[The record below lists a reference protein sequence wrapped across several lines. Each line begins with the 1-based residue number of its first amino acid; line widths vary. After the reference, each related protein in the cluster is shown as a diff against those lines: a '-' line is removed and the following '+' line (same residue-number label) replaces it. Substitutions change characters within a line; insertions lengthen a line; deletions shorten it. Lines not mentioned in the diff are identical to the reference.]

1 MYGWRGRIGLMIPY
15 DNAVIEPEFNRTL
28 PRGVSAH
35 VVRSTKTDRKD
46 LAEESIDLA
55 KAMVHLRLSIALYA
69 CNASSFMQG
78 RAWHDAFLKRFED
91 AAGVPSETASAAM
104 IKLLQYRQAAN
115 VALVSPYPKW
125 LLDPLVSF
133 VEDCGI
139 GVANAVAL
147 GLEPPEIN
155 LLGPEY
161 TYRVAK
167 EANVAEADG
176 VLILATNFRSL
187 EIVGMLEQELR
198 KPVVST
204 NQALMW
210 AAKRM
215 LGLPQ
220 RDADALAEPRLDW
233 PHIAD

>member
-1 MYGWRGRIGLMIPY
+1 MYGWRSRIGLMIPY
-15 DNAVIEPEFNRTL
+15 DNSVIEPEFNRTL

-46 LAEESIDLA
+46 LAEESIGLA
-55 KAMVHLRLSIALYA
+55 KAMVHLNLSIALYA

-78 RAWHDAFLKRFED
+78 RVWHDEFLQRFAA

-104 IKLLQYRQAAN
+104 IKLLQHRKVGN

-125 LLDPLVSF
+125 LLDPLVGF
-133 VEDCGI
+133 VEDYGLRI
-139 GVANAVAL
+139 ANAVAL

-167 EANVAEADG
+167 QASVADADG

-187 EIVGMLEQELR
+187 EIVGLLEQEIG

-220 RDADALAEPRLDW
+220 RDADEPAEPRFDW
-233 PHIAD
+233 PPIPD

>member
-28 PRGVSAH
+28 PPGVSAH

-46 LAEESIDLA
+46 LAEESIGLA
-55 KAMVHLRLSIALYA
+55 AGMVHLRLSIALYA

-78 RAWHDAFLKRFED
+78 RAWHDEFLKRFQQ
-91 AAGVPSETASAAM
+91 AAGVPCETASSAM
-104 IKLLQYRQAAN
+104 IKMLQHRRVTN
-115 VALVSPYPKW
+115 VALVSPYPTW
-125 LLDPLVSF
+125 LLEPLANF
-133 VEDCGI
+133 VRECGI
-139 GVANAVAL
+139 GVANVVAL
-147 GLEPPEIN
+147 GLEPPDIN
-155 LLGPEY
+155 VLGPEY

-167 EANVAEADG
+167 EANVPSCDG

-187 EIVGMLEQELR
+187 EVVGMLEQDFR

-210 AAKRM
+210 MAKRM

-220 RDADALAEPRLDW
+220 RDADPQVDRRLDW
-233 PHIAD
+233 PVVAD

>member
-15 DNAVIEPEFNRTL
+15 DNCVIEPEFNRTL

-35 VVRSTKTDRKD
+35 VVRSTMTDRKD
-46 LAEESIDLA
+46 LAEQSIGLA
-55 KAMVHLRLSIALYA
+55 RAMVHLRLSIALYA

-78 RAWHDAFLKRFED
+78 RVWHDEFLQRFEA

-104 IKLLQYRQAAN
+104 IKLLQHRKVEN

-125 LLDPLVSF
+125 LLDPLVGF
-133 VEDCGI
+133 VQDCGI
-139 GVANAVAL
+139 GVANAAAL

-161 TYRVAK
+161 TYRVARQ
-167 EANVAEADG
+167 ANVADADG

-187 EIVGMLEQELR
+187 EIVGLLEQELR

-210 AAKRM
+210 TAKRM

-220 RDADALAEPRLDW
+220 WDADEPAEPSFHW
-233 PHIAD
+233 PRIPD